1 MNLLVVESPAK
12 AKTINKYLGND
23 FEVIATVGHFRD
35 LAKKDGVKVTED
47 YSDVELNWETTSA
60 GLQMLENIE
69 KKAEGYEK
77 IYLATDPDRE
87 GEAITWHLVKS
98 LEKKIDKN
106 KFERITFN
114 EITKNAVIKSFDE
127 ARKVDDNLVSAY
139 LARRSLDYL
148 AGYSLSPV
156 LWRKMPGSRSAG
168 RVQSVA
174 VRLIYEKEIE
184 IEQFEPEKFYKL
196 NIHGEV
202 NGAKLDTTIT
212 TLEGQKVDKLFFK
225 DEDLANKAKNYLNTN
240 NFFIKK
246 IDEKTISR
254 KPKAPFN
261 TSSLQQTANS
271 QLNFSASQTMTIA
284 QGLYMGVD
292 INKETIALITYMR
305 TDSITLSKDSIDIIR
320 ENISKDYGS
329 KYIPEKAIEYKSR
342 KKNAQEA
349 HEAIRPTD
357 ISIKPDDIK
366 EFLNE
371 DQFKLYDLIWK
382 RTIASQMT
390 SAETNQN
397 TLKIECKEQNI
408 TLKATLGKLIFDGY
422 KKVYNVQEEDEEQ
435 IISLLDNLKENDIY
449 KVDEVEVL
457 ESFTSP
463 PSRYTDASLVKKLE
477 ELEIGRP
484 STYASIIQTIVN
496 RGYVLKSGKSFILND
511 RGRVVNVFLCNYFK
525 KFLEYKFT
533 ADLENQLDDVAADK
547 AEWKNIVLNFWKD
560 FEFFINEVMG
570 KPNREV
576 IDVINDELSPVIFK
590 KIGGDV
596 DIKCSSWANLTKNC
610 DGNLGVKVGK
620 MGGFIGCSNYPDCKF
635 TISIGAFVKEVNPK
649 NREGDEIITFPR
661 TLGVDADSKRDIAV
675 HLGPYGYYLQLGK
688 DTDEEKPKR
697 VTLPKSY
704 DQNTIGMNIA
714 SQLIK
719 LPITLGVYPDTEEPV
734 IANIGAYGPYVKYTE
749 KKMNNDIE
757 INQDIFASLG
767 KRFDVLEITLEQAI
781 ELINI
786 KKNKPT
792 NKVREIGTLKRRRQR
807 ANLYKGKSGKYYF
820 KIGIMNYK
828 IPPEFD
834 GENLTIEDV
843 EKILK
848 TNR

>member
-47 YSDVELNWETTSA
+47 YSDVELNWETTTA
-60 GLQMLENIE
+60 GMKMLDSIE

-114 EITKNAVIKSFDE
+114 EITKNAVINSFKE
-127 ARKVDDNLVSAY
+127 SRKVDDNLVSAY

-184 IEQFEPEKFYKL
+184 IEQFEPEKFYKI
-196 NIHGEV
+196 NVHGEI
-202 NGAKLDTTIT
+202 NGAKLDTSIT
-212 TLEGQKVDKLFFK
+212 SLDGQKVDKLFFK
-225 DEDLANKAKNYLNTN
+225 NEALAEKAKNYLNN
-240 NFFIKK
+240 NKFFIRK

-261 TSSLQQTANS
+261 TSTLQQTANS

-284 QGLYMGVD
+284 QGLYMGID

-305 TDSITLSKDSIDIIR
+305 TDSITLSKDSIDTIR
-320 ENISKDYGS
+320 KNISEQYGD
-329 KYIPEKAIEYKSR
+329 KYLPDKPIEYKSR

-357 ISIKPDDIK
+357 ISIKPESIK
-366 EFLNE
+366 DYLSEE
-371 DQFKLYDLIWK
+371 QFKLYDLIWK
-382 RTIASQMT
+382 RTLASQMT

-397 TLKIECKEQNI
+397 TLLIDCEEKNI

-422 KKVYNVQEEDEEQ
+422 KKVYNLQEDDEEQ
-435 IISLLDNLKENDIY
+435 IISLLENIKEHDKYI
-449 KVDEVEVL
+449 VSEVETL
-457 ESFTSP
+457 ESYTSP

-576 IDVINDELSPVIFK
+576 IDVINEELSPVIFK
-590 KIGGDV
+590 KIGGDI
-596 DIKCSSWANLTKNC
+596 DIKCSSWANTENC
-610 DGNLGVKVGK
+610 EGNLGVKVGK
-620 MGGFIGCSNYPDCKF
+620 MGGFIGCSNYPECKF

-661 TLGVDADSKRDIAV
+661 PLGIDADSKKDIAV

-688 DTDEEKPKR
+688 ETDEDKPKR

-719 LPITLGVYPDTEEPV
+719 LPITLGNFPNSEDPV
-734 IANIGAYGPYVKYTE
+734 IANIGAYGPYVKY
-749 KKMNNDIE
+749 
-757 INQDIFASLG
+757 QDIFASLG
-767 KRFDVLEITLEQAI
+767 RKYDVLEISLDQAV
-781 ELINI
+781 ELITI

-792 NKVREIGTLKRRRQR
+792 NKVREIGVLKRRKQR
-807 ANLYKGKSGKYYF
+807 ANLYKGKSGKFYF

-828 IPPEFD
+828 IPPEYD

-848 TNR
+848 ANR

>member
-1 MNLLVVESPAK
+1 MAFSE
-12 AKTINKYLGND
+12 I
-23 FEVIATVGHFRD
+23 FR
-35 LAKKDGVKVTED
+35 
-47 YSDVELNWETTSA
+47 
-60 GLQMLENIE
+60 
-69 KKAEGYEK
+69 
-77 IYLATDPDRE
+77 
-87 GEAITWHLVKS
+87 
-98 LEKKIDKN
+98 KKIDKN

-114 EITKNAVIKSFDE
+114 EITKNAVINSFKE
-127 ARKVDDNLVSAY
+127 SRKVDDNLVSAY

-184 IEQFEPEKFYKL
+184 IEQFEPEKFYKI
-196 NIHGEV
+196 NVHGEI
-202 NGAKLDTTIT
+202 NGAKLDTSIT
-212 TLEGQKVDKLFFK
+212 SLDGQKVDKLFFK
-225 DEDLANKAKNYLNTN
+225 NEALAEKAKNYLNN
-240 NFFIKK
+240 NKFFIRK

-261 TSSLQQTANS
+261 TSTLQQTANS

-284 QGLYMGVD
+284 QGLYMGID

-305 TDSITLSKDSIDIIR
+305 TDSITLSKDSIDTIR
-320 ENISKDYGS
+320 KNISEQYGD
-329 KYIPEKAIEYKSR
+329 KYLPDKPIEYKSR

-357 ISIKPDDIK
+357 ISIKPESIK
-366 EFLNE
+366 DFLSE
-371 DQFKLYDLIWK
+371 EQFKLYDLIWK
-382 RTIASQMT
+382 RTLASQMT

-397 TLKIECKEQNI
+397 TLQIDCEEKNI

-422 KKVYNVQEEDEEQ
+422 KKVYNLQEDDEEQ
-435 IISLLDNLKENDIY
+435 IISLLENIKENDKYI
-449 KVDEVEVL
+449 VSEVETL
-457 ESFTSP
+457 ESYTSP

-576 IDVINDELSPVIFK
+576 IDVINEELSPVIFK
-590 KIGGDV
+590 KIGGDI
-596 DIKCSSWANLTKNC
+596 DIKCSSWANTENC
-610 DGNLGVKVGK
+610 EGNLGVKVGK
-620 MGGFIGCSNYPDCKF
+620 MGGFIGCSNYPECKF

-661 TLGVDADSKRDIAV
+661 TLGIDADSKKEIAV

-688 DTDEEKPKR
+688 ETDEDKPKR

-719 LPITLGVYPDTEEPV
+719 LPITLGNFPNSEDPV
-734 IANIGAYGPYVKYTE
+734 IANIGAYGPYVKY
-749 KKMNNDIE
+749 
-757 INQDIFASLG
+757 QDIFASLG
-767 KRFDVLEITLEQAI
+767 RKYDVLEIDLDQAV
-781 ELINI
+781 ELITI

-792 NKVREIGTLKRRRQR
+792 NKVREIGVLKRRKQR
-807 ANLYKGKSGKYYF
+807 ANLYKGKSGKFYF

-828 IPPEFD
+828 IPPEYD

-848 TNR
+848 ANR

>member
-12 AKTINKYLGND
+12 AKTINKYLGSD

-35 LAKKDGVKVTED
+35 LAKKDGVRVTED
-47 YSDVELNWETTSA
+47 YSDVELNWETTTA
-60 GLQMLENIE
+60 GLKMLENIE
-69 KKAEGYEK
+69 KKANGYEK

-98 LEKKIDKN
+98 LEKNIDRN
-106 KFERITFN
+106 KFKRITFN
-114 EITKNAVIKSFDE
+114 EITKNAVIKSFE
-127 ARKVDDNLVSAY
+127 QARQVDNNLVSAY

-196 NIHGEV
+196 NVYGQI
-202 NGAKLDTTIT
+202 NGAKLETSIT
-212 TLEGQKVDKLFFK
+212 TLDGQKVDKLFFK
-225 DEDLANKAKNYLNTN
+225 SEELANKAKKYLNSN

-246 IDEKTISR
+246 IDEKTIFR
-254 KPKAPFN
+254 KPRAPFN
-261 TSSLQQTANS
+261 TSTLQQTANS

-305 TDSITLSKDSIDIIR
+305 TDSITLSKDSISSIR
-320 ENISKDYGS
+320 ENIEKDYGL
-329 KYIPEKAIEYKSR
+329 KYLPKDAIEYKSK

-366 EFLNE
+366 DSLSEE
-371 DQFKLYDLIWK
+371 QFKLYDLIWK
-382 RTIASQMT
+382 RTIASQM
-390 SAETNQN
+390 SNAETNQN
-397 TLKIECKEQNI
+397 TLQIECDENNI

-422 KKVYNVQEEDEEQ
+422 KRVYSLQEEDEDQ
-435 IISLLDNLKENDIY
+435 IVSLLENLKEKDKY
-449 KVDEVEVL
+449 KVDDVEIL
-457 ESFTSP
+457 ESYTSP

-590 KIGGDV
+590 KIGGDI
-596 DIKCSSWANLTKNC
+596 DIKCSSWANTENC

-635 TISIGAFVKEVNPK
+635 TISIGAFVKEINPK

-661 TLGVDADSKRDIAV
+661 TLGTDADSKKEIAV

-697 VTLPKSY
+697 VTLPKHY

-719 LPITLGVYPDTEEPV
+719 LPITLGNYPDSEEPV
-734 IANIGAYGPYVKYTE
+734 IANIGAYGPYVKY
-749 KKMNNDIE
+749 
-757 INQDIFASLG
+757 QDIFASLG
-767 KRFDVLEITLEQAI
+767 KRFDVLEIDLDQAV

-792 NKVREIGTLKRRRQR
+792 NKVREIGVLKRRRQK

-828 IPPEFD
+828 IPAEYD

>member
-35 LAKKDGVKVTED
+35 LAKKDGVKVSED

-60 GLQMLENIE
+60 GLKMLENIE
-69 KKAEGYEK
+69 KKASGYEK

-98 LEKKIDKN
+98 LEKTIDQN
-106 KFERITFN
+106 KFKRITFN

-127 ARKVDDNLVSAY
+127 ARQVDNNLVSAY

-196 NIHGEV
+196 NVHGQI
-202 NGAKLDTTIT
+202 NGAKLDTSIT
-212 TLEGQKVDKLFFK
+212 TLDGQKVDKLFFK
-225 DEDLANKAKNYLNTN
+225 SEELANKAKDYLNSN

-246 IDEKTISR
+246 IDEKTIFR
-254 KPKAPFN
+254 KPRAPFN
-261 TSSLQQTANS
+261 TSTLQQTANS

-305 TDSITLSKDSIDIIR
+305 TDSITLSKDSIETVR
-320 ENISKDYGS
+320 ENIQKNYGE
-329 KYIPEKAIEYKSR
+329 KYLPKEAIEYKSK

-357 ISIKPDDIK
+357 ITIKPDDIK
-366 EFLNE
+366 DFLSE
-371 DQFKLYDLIWK
+371 EQFKLYDLIWK
-382 RTIASQMT
+382 RTIASQM
-390 SAETNQN
+390 SNAETNQN
-397 TLKIECKEQNI
+397 TLQIECAEKNI
-408 TLKATLGKLIFDGY
+408 TLRATLGKLIFDGY
-422 KKVYNVQEEDEEQ
+422 KKVYNLQEDDEDQ
-435 IISLLDNLKENDIY
+435 IVSLLENLKENDEY
-449 KVDEVEVL
+449 KIDDVEIL
-457 ESFTSP
+457 ESYTSP

-590 KIGGDV
+590 KIGGDI
-596 DIKCSSWANLTKNC
+596 DIKCSSWANTENC

-635 TISIGAFVKEVNPK
+635 TISIGAFVKEINPK
-649 NREGDEIITFPR
+649 NKEGDEIITFPR
-661 TLGVDADSKRDIAV
+661 SLGIDADSQKEISV

-697 VTLPKSY
+697 VTLPKHY
-704 DQNTIGMNIA
+704 DQNTLGMNIA

-719 LPITLGVYPDTEEPV
+719 LPITLGNYPDSEEPV
-734 IANIGAYGPYVKYTE
+734 IANIGAYGPYVKY
-749 KKMNNDIE
+749 
-757 INQDIFASLG
+757 QDIFASLG
-767 KRFDVLEITLEQAI
+767 KRFDVLEIDLNQAV

-792 NKVREIGTLKRRRQR
+792 NKVREIGILKRRRQK

-828 IPPEFD
+828 IPPEYD

-848 TNR
+848 SNR

>member
-47 YSDVELNWETTSA
+47 YSDVELNWETTTA
-60 GLQMLENIE
+60 GMKMLDSIE

-114 EITKNAVIKSFDE
+114 EITKNAVINSFKE
-127 ARKVDDNLVSAY
+127 SRKVDDNLVSAY

-184 IEQFEPEKFYKL
+184 IEQFEPEKFYKI
-196 NIHGEV
+196 NVHGEI
-202 NGAKLDTTIT
+202 NGAKLDTSIT
-212 TLEGQKVDKLFFK
+212 SLDGQKVDKLFFK
-225 DEDLANKAKNYLNTN
+225 NEALAEKAKNYLNN
-240 NFFIKK
+240 NEFFIRK

-261 TSSLQQTANS
+261 TSTLQQTANS

-284 QGLYMGVD
+284 QGLYMGID

-305 TDSITLSKDSIDIIR
+305 TDSITLSKDSIDTIR
-320 ENISKDYGS
+320 KNISEQYGD
-329 KYIPEKAIEYKSR
+329 KYLPDKPIEYKSR

-357 ISIKPDDIK
+357 ISIKPESIK
-366 EFLNE
+366 DYLSEE
-371 DQFKLYDLIWK
+371 QFKLYDLIWK
-382 RTIASQMT
+382 RTLASQMT

-397 TLKIECKEQNI
+397 TLQIDCEEKNI

-422 KKVYNVQEEDEEQ
+422 KKVYNLQEDDEEQ
-435 IISLLDNLKENDIY
+435 IISLLENIKENDKYI
-449 KVDEVEVL
+449 VSEVETL
-457 ESFTSP
+457 ESYTSP

-576 IDVINDELSPVIFK
+576 IDVINEELSPVIFK
-590 KIGGDV
+590 KIGGDI
-596 DIKCSSWANLTKNC
+596 DIKCSSWANTENC
-610 DGNLGVKVGK
+610 EGNLGVKVGK
-620 MGGFIGCSNYPDCKF
+620 MGGFIGCSNYPECKF

-661 TLGVDADSKRDIAV
+661 TLGIDADSKKEIAV

-688 DTDEEKPKR
+688 ETDEDKPKR

-719 LPITLGVYPDTEEPV
+719 LPITLGNFPNSEDPV
-734 IANIGAYGPYVKYTE
+734 IANIGAYGPYVKY
-749 KKMNNDIE
+749 
-757 INQDIFASLG
+757 QDIFASLG
-767 KRFDVLEITLEQAI
+767 RKYDVLEIDLDQAV
-781 ELINI
+781 ELITI

-792 NKVREIGTLKRRRQR
+792 NKVREIGVLKRRKQR
-807 ANLYKGKSGKYYF
+807 ANLYKGKSGKFYF

-828 IPPEFD
+828 IPPEYD

-848 TNR
+848 ANR

>member
-47 YSDVELNWETTSA
+47 YSDVELNWETTTA
-60 GLQMLENIE
+60 GMKMLDSIE

-114 EITKNAVIKSFDE
+114 EITKNAVINSFKE
-127 ARKVDDNLVSAY
+127 SRKVDDNLVSAY

-184 IEQFEPEKFYKL
+184 IEQFEPEKFYKI
-196 NIHGEV
+196 NVHGEI
-202 NGAKLDTTIT
+202 NGAKLDTSIT
-212 TLEGQKVDKLFFK
+212 SLDGQKVDKLFFK
-225 DEDLANKAKNYLNTN
+225 NQALAEKAKNYLNTN
-240 NFFIKK
+240 RFFISK
-246 IDEKTISR
+246 IDEKIISR

-261 TSSLQQTANS
+261 TSTLQQTANS
-271 QLNFSASQTMTIA
+271 QLNFSASQTMTVA
-284 QGLYMGVD
+284 QGLYMGID

-305 TDSITLSKDSIDIIR
+305 TDSITLSKDSIDTIR
-320 ENISKDYGS
+320 KNISDEYGD
-329 KYIPEKAIEYKSR
+329 KYLPDKPIEYKSR

-357 ISIKPDDIK
+357 VSIKPESIK
-366 EFLNE
+366 DYLSEE
-371 DQFKLYDLIWK
+371 QFKLYDLIWK
-382 RTIASQMT
+382 RTLASQMT
-390 SAETNQN
+390 SAQTNQN
-397 TLKIECKEQNI
+397 TLQIDCEEKNI

-422 KKVYNVQEEDEEQ
+422 KKVYNLQEDDEDQ
-435 IISLLDNLKENDIY
+435 IISLLENIKENDSYI
-449 KVDEVEVL
+449 VSEVETL
-457 ESFTSP
+457 ESYTSP

-576 IDVINDELSPVIFK
+576 IDVINEELSPVIFK
-590 KIGGDV
+590 KIGGDI
-596 DIKCSSWANLTKNC
+596 DIKCSSWANTENC
-610 DGNLGVKVGK
+610 EGNLGVKVGK
-620 MGGFIGCSNYPDCKF
+620 MGGFIGCSNYPECKF
-635 TISIGAFVKEVNPK
+635 TISIGAFIKEVNPK

-661 TLGVDADSKRDIAV
+661 TLGIDADSKKEIAV

-688 DTDEEKPKR
+688 ETDEDKPKR

-719 LPITLGVYPDTEEPV
+719 LPITLGNFPNSEDPV
-734 IANIGAYGPYVKYTE
+734 IANIGAYGPYVKY
-749 KKMNNDIE
+749 
-757 INQDIFASLG
+757 QDIFASLG
-767 KRFDVLEITLEQAI
+767 RKYDVLEISLDQAV
-781 ELINI
+781 ELITI

-792 NKVREIGTLKRRRQR
+792 NKVREIGVLKRRKQR
-807 ANLYKGKSGKYYF
+807 ANLYKGKSGKFYF

-828 IPPEFD
+828 IPPEYD

-848 TNR
+848 ASR

>member
-12 AKTINKYLGND
+12 AKTINKYLGSD

-35 LAKKDGVKVTED
+35 LAKKDGVRVTED
-47 YSDVELNWETTSA
+47 YSDVELNWETTTA
-60 GLQMLENIE
+60 GLKMLENIE
-69 KKAEGYEK
+69 KKANGYEK

-98 LEKKIDKN
+98 LEKNIDRN
-106 KFERITFN
+106 KFKRITFN
-114 EITKNAVIKSFDE
+114 EITKNAVIKSFE
-127 ARKVDDNLVSAY
+127 QARQVDNNLVSAY

-196 NIHGEV
+196 NVYGQI
-202 NGAKLDTTIT
+202 NGAKLETSIT
-212 TLEGQKVDKLFFK
+212 TLDGQKVDKLFFK
-225 DEDLANKAKNYLNTN
+225 SEELANKAKKYLNSN

-246 IDEKTISR
+246 IDEKTIFR
-254 KPKAPFN
+254 KPRAPFN
-261 TSSLQQTANS
+261 TSTLQQTANS

-305 TDSITLSKDSIDIIR
+305 TDSITLSKDSISSIR
-320 ENISKDYGS
+320 ENIEKDYGL
-329 KYIPEKAIEYKSR
+329 KYLPKDAIEYKSK

-366 EFLNE
+366 DSLSEE
-371 DQFKLYDLIWK
+371 QFKLYDLIWK
-382 RTIASQMT
+382 RTIASQM
-390 SAETNQN
+390 SNAETNQN
-397 TLKIECKEQNI
+397 TLQIECDENNI

-422 KKVYNVQEEDEEQ
+422 KKVYSLQEEDEDQ
-435 IISLLDNLKENDIY
+435 IITLLENLKEKDKY
-449 KVDEVEVL
+449 KVDDVEIL
-457 ESFTSP
+457 ESYTSP

-590 KIGGDV
+590 KIGGDI
-596 DIKCSSWANLTKNC
+596 DIKCSSWANTENC

-635 TISIGAFVKEVNPK
+635 TISIGAFVKEINPK

-661 TLGVDADSKRDIAV
+661 TLGTDADSKKEIAV

-697 VTLPKSY
+697 VTLPKHY

-719 LPITLGVYPDTEEPV
+719 LPITLGNYPDSEEPV
-734 IANIGAYGPYVKYTE
+734 IANIGAYGPYVKY
-749 KKMNNDIE
+749 
-757 INQDIFASLG
+757 QDIFASLG
-767 KRFDVLEITLEQAI
+767 KRFDVLEIDLNQAV

-792 NKVREIGTLKRRRQR
+792 NKVREIGVLKRRRQK

-828 IPPEFD
+828 IPAEYD

>member
-47 YSDVELNWETTSA
+47 YSDVELNWETTTA
-60 GLQMLENIE
+60 GMKMLDSIE

-114 EITKNAVIKSFDE
+114 EITKNAVINSFKE
-127 ARKVDDNLVSAY
+127 SRKVDDNLVSAY

-184 IEQFEPEKFYKL
+184 IEQFEPEKFYKI
-196 NIHGEV
+196 NVHGEI
-202 NGAKLDTTIT
+202 NGAKLDTSIT
-212 TLEGQKVDKLFFK
+212 SLDGQKVDKLFFK
-225 DEDLANKAKNYLNTN
+225 NEALSEKAKNYLNN
-240 NFFIKK
+240 NKFFIRK

-261 TSSLQQTANS
+261 TSTLQQTANS

-284 QGLYMGVD
+284 QGLYMGID

-305 TDSITLSKDSIDIIR
+305 TDSITLSKDSIDTIR
-320 ENISKDYGS
+320 KNISEQYGD
-329 KYIPEKAIEYKSR
+329 KYLPDKPIEYKSR

-357 ISIKPDDIK
+357 ISIKPESIK
-366 EFLNE
+366 EYLSE
-371 DQFKLYDLIWK
+371 EQFKLYDLIWK
-382 RTIASQMT
+382 RTLASQMT

-397 TLKIECKEQNI
+397 TLQIDCEEKNI

-422 KKVYNVQEEDEEQ
+422 KKVYNLQEDDEEQ
-435 IISLLDNLKENDIY
+435 IISLLENIKENDKYI
-449 KVDEVEVL
+449 VSEVETL
-457 ESFTSP
+457 ESYTSP

-576 IDVINDELSPVIFK
+576 IDVINEELSPVIFK
-590 KIGGDV
+590 KIGGDI
-596 DIKCSSWANLTKNC
+596 DIKCSSWANTENC
-610 DGNLGVKVGK
+610 EGNLGVKVGK
-620 MGGFIGCSNYPDCKF
+620 MGGFIGCSNYPECKF

-661 TLGVDADSKRDIAV
+661 TLGIDADSKKEIAV

-688 DTDEEKPKR
+688 DTDEDKPKR

-719 LPITLGVYPDTEEPV
+719 LPITLGNFPNSEDPV
-734 IANIGAYGPYVKYTE
+734 IANIGAYGPYVKY
-749 KKMNNDIE
+749 
-757 INQDIFASLG
+757 QDIFASLG
-767 KRFDVLEITLEQAI
+767 RKYDVLEINLDQAV
-781 ELINI
+781 ELITI

-792 NKVREIGTLKRRRQR
+792 NKVREIGVLKRRKQR
-807 ANLYKGKSGKYYF
+807 ANLYKGKSGKFYF

-828 IPPEFD
+828 IPPEYD

-848 TNR
+848 ANR

>member
-47 YSDVELNWETTSA
+47 YSDVELNWETTTA
-60 GLQMLENIE
+60 GMKMLDSIE

-114 EITKNAVIKSFDE
+114 EITKNAVINSFKE
-127 ARKVDDNLVSAY
+127 SRKVDDNLVSAY

-184 IEQFEPEKFYKL
+184 IEQFEPEKFYKI
-196 NIHGEV
+196 NVHGEI
-202 NGAKLDTTIT
+202 NGAKLDTSIT
-212 TLEGQKVDKLFFK
+212 SLDGQKVDKLFFK
-225 DEDLANKAKNYLNTN
+225 NEALAEKAKNYLNN
-240 NFFIKK
+240 NKFFIRK

-261 TSSLQQTANS
+261 TSTLQQTANS

-284 QGLYMGVD
+284 QGLYMGID

-305 TDSITLSKDSIDIIR
+305 TDSITLSKDSIDTIRKNIID
-320 ENISKDYGS
+320 EYGN
-329 KYIPEKAIEYKSR
+329 KYLPDKPIEYKSR

-357 ISIKPDDIK
+357 ISIKPESIK
-366 EFLNE
+366 DYLSEE
-371 DQFKLYDLIWK
+371 QFKLYDLIWK
-382 RTIASQMT
+382 RTLASQMT

-397 TLKIECKEQNI
+397 TLQIDCEEKNI

-422 KKVYNVQEEDEEQ
+422 KKVYNLQDDDEEQ
-435 IISLLDNLKENDIY
+435 IISLLENIKENDKYI
-449 KVDEVEVL
+449 VGEVETL
-457 ESFTSP
+457 ESYTSP

-576 IDVINDELSPVIFK
+576 IDVINEELSPVIFR
-590 KIGGDV
+590 KIGGDI
-596 DIKCSSWANLTKNC
+596 DIKCSSWANTENC
-610 DGNLGVKVGK
+610 EGNLGVKVGK
-620 MGGFIGCSNYPDCKF
+620 MGGFIGCSNYPECKF

-649 NREGDEIITFPR
+649 NREGDDIITFPR
-661 TLGVDADSKRDIAV
+661 TLGIDADSKKEIAV

-688 DTDEEKPKR
+688 ETDEDKPKR

-714 SQLIK
+714 RQLIK
-719 LPITLGVYPDTEEPV
+719 LPLTLGNFPNSEDPV
-734 IANIGAYGPYVKYTE
+734 IANIGAYGPYVKC
-749 KKMNNDIE
+749 
-757 INQDIFASLG
+757 QDIFASLG
-767 KRFDVLEITLEQAI
+767 RKYDVLEINLDQAV
-781 ELINI
+781 ELITI

-792 NKVREIGTLKRRRQR
+792 NKVREIGVLKRRKQR
-807 ANLYKGKSGKYYF
+807 ANLYKGKSGKFYF

-828 IPPEFD
+828 IPPEYD

-848 TNR
+848 ANR

>member
-47 YSDVELNWETTSA
+47 YSDVELNWETTTA
-60 GLQMLENIE
+60 GMKMLDSIE

-114 EITKNAVIKSFDE
+114 EITKNAVINSFKE
-127 ARKVDDNLVSAY
+127 SRKVDDNLVSAY

-184 IEQFEPEKFYKL
+184 IEQFEPEKFYKI
-196 NIHGEV
+196 NVHGEI
-202 NGAKLDTTIT
+202 NGAKLDTSIT
-212 TLEGQKVDKLFFK
+212 SLDGQKVDKLFFK
-225 DEDLANKAKNYLNTN
+225 NEALAEKAKNYLNN
-240 NFFIKK
+240 NKFFIRK

-261 TSSLQQTANS
+261 TSTLQQTANS

-284 QGLYMGVD
+284 QGLYMGID

-305 TDSITLSKDSIDIIR
+305 TDSITLSKDSIDTIR
-320 ENISKDYGS
+320 KNISEQYGD
-329 KYIPEKAIEYKSR
+329 KYLPDKPIEYKSR

-357 ISIKPDDIK
+357 ISIKPESIK
-366 EFLNE
+366 DYLSEE
-371 DQFKLYDLIWK
+371 QFKLYDLIWK
-382 RTIASQMT
+382 RTLASQMT

-397 TLKIECKEQNI
+397 TLQIDCEEKNI

-422 KKVYNVQEEDEEQ
+422 KKVYNLQEDDEEQ
-435 IISLLDNLKENDIY
+435 IISLLENIKENDKYI
-449 KVDEVEVL
+449 VSEIETL
-457 ESFTSP
+457 ESYTSP

-576 IDVINDELSPVIFK
+576 IDVINEELSPVIFK
-590 KIGGDV
+590 KIGGDI
-596 DIKCSSWANLTKNC
+596 DIKCSSWANTENC
-610 DGNLGVKVGK
+610 EGNLGVKVGK
-620 MGGFIGCSNYPDCKF
+620 MGGFIGCSNYPECKF

-661 TLGVDADSKRDIAV
+661 TLGIDADSKKEIAV

-688 DTDEEKPKR
+688 ETDEDKPKR

-719 LPITLGVYPDTEEPV
+719 LPITLGNFPNSEDPV
-734 IANIGAYGPYVKYTE
+734 IANIGAYGPYVKY
-749 KKMNNDIE
+749 
-757 INQDIFASLG
+757 QDIFASLG
-767 KRFDVLEITLEQAI
+767 RKYDVLEIDLDQAV
-781 ELINI
+781 ELITI

-792 NKVREIGTLKRRRQR
+792 NKVREIGVLKRRKQR
-807 ANLYKGKSGKYYF
+807 ANLYKGKSGKFYF

-828 IPPEFD
+828 IPPEYD

-848 TNR
+848 ANR

>member
-47 YSDVELNWETTSA
+47 YSDVELNWETTTA
-60 GLQMLENIE
+60 GVKMLDSIE

-114 EITKNAVIKSFDE
+114 EITKNAVINSFKE
-127 ARKVDDNLVSAY
+127 SRKVDDNLVSAY

-174 VRLIYEKEIE
+174 VRLIYEKEID
-184 IEQFEPEKFYKL
+184 IEQFEPEKFYKI
-196 NIHGEV
+196 NVHGEI
-202 NGAKLDTTIT
+202 NGAKLDTSIT
-212 TLEGQKVDKLFFK
+212 SLDGQKVDKLFFK
-225 DEDLANKAKNYLNTN
+225 NESLAEKAKNYLNN
-240 NFFIKK
+240 NKFFIRK
-246 IDEKTISR
+246 IDEKIISR

-261 TSSLQQTANS
+261 TSTLQQTANS

-284 QGLYMGVD
+284 QGLYMGID

-305 TDSITLSKDSIDIIR
+305 TDSITLSKDSIDTVR
-320 ENISKDYGS
+320 KNISDEYGN
-329 KYIPEKAIEYKSR
+329 KYLPDKPIEYKSR

-357 ISIKPDDIK
+357 ISIKPESIK
-366 EFLNE
+366 DYLSEE
-371 DQFKLYDLIWK
+371 QFKLYDLIWK
-382 RTIASQMT
+382 RTLASQMT

-397 TLKIECKEQNI
+397 TLQIDCEEKNI

-422 KKVYNVQEEDEEQ
+422 KKVYNLQEDDEEQ
-435 IISLLDNLKENDIY
+435 IISLLENIKENDKYI
-449 KVDEVEVL
+449 VSEVETL
-457 ESFTSP
+457 ESYTSP

-576 IDVINDELSPVIFK
+576 IDVINEELSPVIFK
-590 KIGGDV
+590 KIGGDI
-596 DIKCSSWANLTKNC
+596 DIKCSSWANTENC
-610 DGNLGVKVGK
+610 EGNLGVKVGK
-620 MGGFIGCSNYPDCKF
+620 MGGFIGCSNYPECKF
-635 TISIGAFVKEVNPK
+635 TISIGAFIKEVNPK

-661 TLGVDADSKRDIAV
+661 TLGIDADSKKEIAV

-688 DTDEEKPKR
+688 DTDEDKPKR
-697 VTLPKSY
+697 VTLPKIY

-719 LPITLGVYPDTEEPV
+719 LPITLGNFPNSEDPV
-734 IANIGAYGPYVKYTE
+734 IANIGAYGPYVKY
-749 KKMNNDIE
+749 
-757 INQDIFASLG
+757 QDIFASLG
-767 KRFDVLEITLEQAI
+767 RKYDVLEIDLDQAV
-781 ELINI
+781 ELITI

-792 NKVREIGTLKRRRQR
+792 NKVREIGVLKRRKQR
-807 ANLYKGKSGKYYF
+807 ANLYKGKSGKFYF

-828 IPPEFD
+828 IPPEYD

-848 TNR
+848 ANR

>member
-47 YSDVELNWETTSA
+47 YSDVELNWETTTA
-60 GLQMLENIE
+60 GMKMLDSIE

-114 EITKNAVIKSFDE
+114 EITKNAVINSFKE
-127 ARKVDDNLVSAY
+127 SRKVDDNLVSAY

-184 IEQFEPEKFYKL
+184 IEQFEPEKFYKI
-196 NIHGEV
+196 NVHGEI
-202 NGAKLDTTIT
+202 NGAKLDTSIT
-212 TLEGQKVDKLFFK
+212 SLDGQKVDKLFFK
-225 DEDLANKAKNYLNTN
+225 NEALAEKAKNYLNN
-240 NFFIKK
+240 NKFFIRK

-261 TSSLQQTANS
+261 TSTLQQTANS

-284 QGLYMGVD
+284 QGLYMGID

-305 TDSITLSKDSIDIIR
+305 TDSITLSKDSIDTIR
-320 ENISKDYGS
+320 KNISEQYGD
-329 KYIPEKAIEYKSR
+329 KYLPDKPIEYKSR

-357 ISIKPDDIK
+357 ISIKPESIK
-366 EFLNE
+366 DYLSEE
-371 DQFKLYDLIWK
+371 QFKLYDLIWK
-382 RTIASQMT
+382 RTLASQMT

-397 TLKIECKEQNI
+397 TLQIDCEEKNI

-422 KKVYNVQEEDEEQ
+422 KKVYNLQEDDEEQ
-435 IISLLDNLKENDIY
+435 IISLLENIKENDKYI
-449 KVDEVEVL
+449 VSEVETL
-457 ESFTSP
+457 ESYTSP

-576 IDVINDELSPVIFK
+576 IDVINEELSPVIFK
-590 KIGGDV
+590 KIGGDI
-596 DIKCSSWANLTKNC
+596 DIKCSSWANTENC
-610 DGNLGVKVGK
+610 EGNLGVKVGK
-620 MGGFIGCSNYPDCKF
+620 MGGFIGCSNYPECKF

-661 TLGVDADSKRDIAV
+661 TLGIDADSKKEIAV

-688 DTDEEKPKR
+688 DTDEDKPKR

-719 LPITLGVYPDTEEPV
+719 LPITLGNFPNSEDPV
-734 IANIGAYGPYVKYTE
+734 IANIGAYGPYVKF
-749 KKMNNDIE
+749 
-757 INQDIFASLG
+757 QDIFASLG
-767 KRFDVLEITLEQAI
+767 RKYDVLEINLDQAV
-781 ELINI
+781 ELITI

-792 NKVREIGTLKRRRQR
+792 NKVREIGVLKRRKQR
-807 ANLYKGKSGKYYF
+807 ANLYKGKSGKFYF

-828 IPPEFD
+828 IPPEYD

-848 TNR
+848 ANR

>member
-47 YSDVELNWETTSA
+47 YSDVELNWETTTA
-60 GLQMLENIE
+60 GMKMLDSIE

-114 EITKNAVIKSFDE
+114 EITKNAVINSFKE
-127 ARKVDDNLVSAY
+127 SRKVDDNLVSAY

-184 IEQFEPEKFYKL
+184 IEQFEPEKFYKI
-196 NIHGEV
+196 NVHGEI
-202 NGAKLDTTIT
+202 NGAKLDTSIT
-212 TLEGQKVDKLFFK
+212 SLDGQKVDKLFFK
-225 DEDLANKAKNYLNTN
+225 NEALAEKAKNYLNN
-240 NFFIKK
+240 NKFFIRK

-261 TSSLQQTANS
+261 TSTLQQTANS

-284 QGLYMGVD
+284 QGLYMGID

-305 TDSITLSKDSIDIIR
+305 TDSITLSKDSIDTIR
-320 ENISKDYGS
+320 KNISEQYGD
-329 KYIPEKAIEYKSR
+329 KYLPDKPIEYKSR

-357 ISIKPDDIK
+357 ISIKPESIK
-366 EFLNE
+366 DYLSEE
-371 DQFKLYDLIWK
+371 QFKLYDLIWK
-382 RTIASQMT
+382 RTLASQMT

-397 TLKIECKEQNI
+397 TLQIDCEEKNI

-422 KKVYNVQEEDEEQ
+422 KKVYNLQEDDDEQ
-435 IISLLDNLKENDIY
+435 IISLLENIKENDKYI
-449 KVDEVEVL
+449 VSEVETL
-457 ESFTSP
+457 ESYTSP

-576 IDVINDELSPVIFK
+576 IDVINEELSPVIFK
-590 KIGGDV
+590 KIGGDI
-596 DIKCSSWANLTKNC
+596 DIKCSSWANTENC
-610 DGNLGVKVGK
+610 EGNLGVKVGK
-620 MGGFIGCSNYPDCKF
+620 MGGFIGCSNYPECKF

-661 TLGVDADSKRDIAV
+661 TLGIDADSKKEIAV

-688 DTDEEKPKR
+688 ETDEDKPKR

-719 LPITLGVYPDTEEPV
+719 LPITLGNFPNSEDPV
-734 IANIGAYGPYVKYTE
+734 IANIGAYGPYVKY
-749 KKMNNDIE
+749 
-757 INQDIFASLG
+757 QDIFASLG
-767 KRFDVLEITLEQAI
+767 RKYDVLEISLDQAV
-781 ELINI
+781 ELITI

-792 NKVREIGTLKRRRQR
+792 NKVREIGVLKRRKQR
-807 ANLYKGKSGKYYF
+807 ANLYKGKSGKFYF

-828 IPPEFD
+828 IPPEYD

-848 TNR
+848 ANR

>member
-47 YSDVELNWETTSA
+47 YSDVELNWETTTA
-60 GLQMLENIE
+60 GMKMLDSIE

-114 EITKNAVIKSFDE
+114 EITKNAVINSFKE
-127 ARKVDDNLVSAY
+127 SRKVDDNLVSAY

-184 IEQFEPEKFYKL
+184 IEQFEPEKFYKI
-196 NIHGEV
+196 NVHGEI
-202 NGAKLDTTIT
+202 NGAKLDTSIT
-212 TLEGQKVDKLFFK
+212 SLDGQKVDKLFFK
-225 DEDLANKAKNYLNTN
+225 NEALAEKAKNYLNN
-240 NFFIKK
+240 NKFFIRK

-261 TSSLQQTANS
+261 TSTLQQTANS

-284 QGLYMGVD
+284 QGLYMGID

-305 TDSITLSKDSIDIIR
+305 TDSITLSKDSIDTIR
-320 ENISKDYGS
+320 KNISEQYGD
-329 KYIPEKAIEYKSR
+329 KYLPDKPIEYKSR

-357 ISIKPDDIK
+357 ISIKPESIK
-366 EFLNE
+366 DYLSEE
-371 DQFKLYDLIWK
+371 QFKLYDLIWK
-382 RTIASQMT
+382 RTLASQMT

-397 TLKIECKEQNI
+397 TLQIDCEEKNI

-422 KKVYNVQEEDEEQ
+422 KKVYNLQEDDEEQ
-435 IISLLDNLKENDIY
+435 IISLLENIKENDKYI
-449 KVDEVEVL
+449 VSEVETL
-457 ESFTSP
+457 ESYTSP

-576 IDVINDELSPVIFK
+576 IDVINEELSPVIFK
-590 KIGGDV
+590 KIGGDI
-596 DIKCSSWANLTKNC
+596 DIKCSSWANTENC
-610 DGNLGVKVGK
+610 EGNLGVKVGK
-620 MGGFIGCSNYPDCKF
+620 MGGFIGCSNYPECKF

-661 TLGVDADSKRDIAV
+661 TLGIDADSKKEIAV

-688 DTDEEKPKR
+688 DTDEDKPKR

-719 LPITLGVYPDTEEPV
+719 LPITLGNFPNSEDPV
-734 IANIGAYGPYVKYTE
+734 IANIGAYGPYVKY
-749 KKMNNDIE
+749 
-757 INQDIFASLG
+757 QDIFASLG
-767 KRFDVLEITLEQAI
+767 RKYDVLEIDLDQAV
-781 ELINI
+781 ELITI

-792 NKVREIGTLKRRRQR
+792 NKVREIGVLKRRKQR
-807 ANLYKGKSGKYYF
+807 ANLYKGKSGKFYF

-828 IPPEFD
+828 IPPEYD

-843 EKILK
+843 EKIIK
-848 TNR
+848 ANR

>member
-47 YSDVELNWETTSA
+47 YSDVELNWETTTA
-60 GLQMLENIE
+60 GMKMLDSIE

-114 EITKNAVIKSFDE
+114 EITKNAVINSFKE
-127 ARKVDDNLVSAY
+127 SRKVDDNLVSAY

-184 IEQFEPEKFYKL
+184 IEQFEPEKFYKI
-196 NIHGEV
+196 NVHGEI
-202 NGAKLDTTIT
+202 NGAKLDTSIT
-212 TLEGQKVDKLFFK
+212 SLDGQKVDKLFFK
-225 DEDLANKAKNYLNTN
+225 NEALAEKAKNYLNN
-240 NFFIKK
+240 NKFFIRK

-261 TSSLQQTANS
+261 TSTLQQTANS

-284 QGLYMGVD
+284 QGLYMGID

-305 TDSITLSKDSIDIIR
+305 TDSITLSKDSIDTIR
-320 ENISKDYGS
+320 KNISEQYGD
-329 KYIPEKAIEYKSR
+329 KYLPDKPIEYKSR

-357 ISIKPDDIK
+357 ISIKPESIK
-366 EFLNE
+366 DYLSEE
-371 DQFKLYDLIWK
+371 QFKLYDLIWK
-382 RTIASQMT
+382 RTLASQMT

-397 TLKIECKEQNI
+397 TLQIDCEEENI

-422 KKVYNVQEEDEEQ
+422 KKVYNLQEDDEEQ
-435 IISLLDNLKENDIY
+435 IISLLENIKEHDKYI
-449 KVDEVEVL
+449 VSEVETL
-457 ESFTSP
+457 ESYTSP

-576 IDVINDELSPVIFK
+576 IDVINEELSPVIFK
-590 KIGGDV
+590 KIGGDI
-596 DIKCSSWANLTKNC
+596 DIKCSSWANTENC
-610 DGNLGVKVGK
+610 EGNLGVKVGK
-620 MGGFIGCSNYPDCKF
+620 MGGFIGCSNYPECKF

-649 NREGDEIITFPR
+649 NREGDDIITFPR
-661 TLGVDADSKRDIAV
+661 TLGIDADSKKEIAV

-688 DTDEEKPKR
+688 ETDEDKPKR

-719 LPITLGVYPDTEEPV
+719 LPITLGNFPNSEDPV
-734 IANIGAYGPYVKYTE
+734 IANIGAYGPYVKY
-749 KKMNNDIE
+749 
-757 INQDIFASLG
+757 QDIFASLG
-767 KRFDVLEITLEQAI
+767 RKYDVLEIDLDQAV
-781 ELINI
+781 ELITI

-792 NKVREIGTLKRRRQR
+792 NKVREIGVLKRRKQR
-807 ANLYKGKSGKYYF
+807 ANLYKGKSGKFYF

-828 IPPEFD
+828 IPPEYD

-848 TNR
+848 ANR

>member
-1 MNLLVVESPAK
+1 M
-12 AKTINKYLGND
+12 
-23 FEVIATVGHFRD
+23 
-35 LAKKDGVKVTED
+35 
-47 YSDVELNWETTSA
+47 
-60 GLQMLENIE
+60 
-69 KKAEGYEK
+69 
-77 IYLATDPDRE
+77 
-87 GEAITWHLVKS
+87 KS

-114 EITKNAVIKSFDE
+114 EITKNAVINSFKE
-127 ARKVDDNLVSAY
+127 SRKVDDNLVSAY

-184 IEQFEPEKFYKL
+184 IEQFEPEKFYKI
-196 NIHGEV
+196 NVHGEI
-202 NGAKLDTTIT
+202 NGAKLDTSIT
-212 TLEGQKVDKLFFK
+212 SLDGQKVDKLFFK
-225 DEDLANKAKNYLNTN
+225 NEALAEKAKNYLNN
-240 NFFIKK
+240 NKFFIRK

-261 TSSLQQTANS
+261 TSTLQQTANS

-284 QGLYMGVD
+284 QGLYMGID

-305 TDSITLSKDSIDIIR
+305 TDSITLSKDSIDTIR
-320 ENISKDYGS
+320 KNISEQYGD
-329 KYIPEKAIEYKSR
+329 KYLPDKPIEYKSR

-357 ISIKPDDIK
+357 ISIKPESIK
-366 EFLNE
+366 DYLSEE
-371 DQFKLYDLIWK
+371 QFKLYDLIWK
-382 RTIASQMT
+382 RTLASQMT

-397 TLKIECKEQNI
+397 TLQIDCEEKNI

-422 KKVYNVQEEDEEQ
+422 KKVYNLQEDDEEQ
-435 IISLLDNLKENDIY
+435 IISLLENIKENDKYI
-449 KVDEVEVL
+449 VSEVETL
-457 ESFTSP
+457 ESYTSP

-576 IDVINDELSPVIFK
+576 IDVINEELSPVIFK
-590 KIGGDV
+590 KIGGDI
-596 DIKCSSWANLTKNC
+596 DIKCSSWANTENC
-610 DGNLGVKVGK
+610 EGNLGVKVGK
-620 MGGFIGCSNYPDCKF
+620 MGGFIGCSNYPECKF

-661 TLGVDADSKRDIAV
+661 TLGIDADSKKEIAV

-688 DTDEEKPKR
+688 ETDEDKPKR

-719 LPITLGVYPDTEEPV
+719 LPITLGNFPNSEDPV
-734 IANIGAYGPYVKYTE
+734 IANIGAYGPYVKY
-749 KKMNNDIE
+749 
-757 INQDIFASLG
+757 QDIFASLG
-767 KRFDVLEITLEQAI
+767 RKYDVLEIDLDQAV
-781 ELINI
+781 ELITI

-792 NKVREIGTLKRRRQR
+792 NKVREIGVLKRRKQR
-807 ANLYKGKSGKYYF
+807 ANLYKGKSGKFYF

-828 IPPEFD
+828 IPPEYD

-848 TNR
+848 ANR

>member
-12 AKTINKYLGND
+12 AKTINKYLGNN

-47 YSDVELNWETTSA
+47 YSDVELNWEITTA
-60 GLQMLENIE
+60 GMKMLDSIE

-114 EITKNAVIKSFDE
+114 EITKNAVINSFKE
-127 ARKVDDNLVSAY
+127 SRKVDDNLVSAY

-184 IEQFEPEKFYKL
+184 IEQFEPEKFYKI
-196 NIHGEV
+196 NVHGEI
-202 NGAKLDTTIT
+202 NGAKLDTSIT
-212 TLEGQKVDKLFFK
+212 SLDGQKVDKLFFK
-225 DEDLANKAKNYLNTN
+225 NEALAEKAKNYLNSN
-240 NFFIKK
+240 KFFIRK

-261 TSSLQQTANS
+261 TSTLQQTANS

-284 QGLYMGVD
+284 QGLYMGID

-305 TDSITLSKDSIDIIR
+305 TDSITLSKDSIDTIR
-320 ENISKDYGS
+320 KNISEQYGD
-329 KYIPEKAIEYKSR
+329 KYLPDKPIEYKSR

-357 ISIKPDDIK
+357 ILIKPESIKDYLS
-366 EFLNE
+366 EE
-371 DQFKLYDLIWK
+371 QFKLYDLIWK
-382 RTIASQMT
+382 RTLASQMT

-397 TLKIECKEQNI
+397 TLQIDCEEKNM

-422 KKVYNVQEEDEEQ
+422 KKVYNLQEDDEEQ
-435 IISLLDNLKENDIY
+435 IISLLENIKENDKYI
-449 KVDEVEVL
+449 VSEVETL
-457 ESFTSP
+457 ESYTSP

-576 IDVINDELSPVIFK
+576 IDVINEELSPVIFK
-590 KIGGDV
+590 KIGGDI
-596 DIKCSSWANLTKNC
+596 DIKCSSWANTENC
-610 DGNLGVKVGK
+610 EGNLGVKVGK
-620 MGGFIGCSNYPDCKF
+620 MGGFIGCSNYPECKF

-661 TLGVDADSKRDIAV
+661 TLGIDADSKKEIAV

-688 DTDEEKPKR
+688 ETDEDKPKR
-697 VTLPKSY
+697 VTLPKNY

-719 LPITLGVYPDTEEPV
+719 LPITLGNFPNSEDPV
-734 IANIGAYGPYVKYTE
+734 IANIGAYGPYVKY
-749 KKMNNDIE
+749 
-757 INQDIFASLG
+757 QDIFASLG
-767 KRFDVLEITLEQAI
+767 RKYDVLEIDLDQAV
-781 ELINI
+781 ELITI

-792 NKVREIGTLKRRRQR
+792 NKVREIGVLKRRKQR
-807 ANLYKGKSGKYYF
+807 ANLYKGKSGKFYF

-828 IPPEFD
+828 IPPEYD

-848 TNR
+848 ANR

>member
-47 YSDVELNWETTSA
+47 YSDVELNWETTTA
-60 GLQMLENIE
+60 GIKMLDSIE

-114 EITKNAVIKSFDE
+114 EITKNAVINSFKE
-127 ARKVDDNLVSAY
+127 SRKVDDNLVSAY

-184 IEQFEPEKFYKL
+184 IEQFEPEKFYKI
-196 NIHGEV
+196 NVHGEI
-202 NGAKLDTTIT
+202 NGAKLDTSIT
-212 TLEGQKVDKLFFK
+212 SLDGQKVDKLFFK
-225 DEDLANKAKNYLNTN
+225 NEALAEKAKNYLNN
-240 NFFIKK
+240 NKFFIRK

-261 TSSLQQTANS
+261 TSTLQQTANS

-284 QGLYMGVD
+284 QGLYMGID

-305 TDSITLSKDSIDIIR
+305 TDSITLSKDSIDTIR
-320 ENISKDYGS
+320 KNISEQYGD
-329 KYIPEKAIEYKSR
+329 KYLPDKPIEYKSR

-357 ISIKPDDIK
+357 ISIKPESIK
-366 EFLNE
+366 DYLSEE
-371 DQFKLYDLIWK
+371 QFKLYDLIWK
-382 RTIASQMT
+382 RTLASQMT

-397 TLKIECKEQNI
+397 TLQIDCEEKNI

-422 KKVYNVQEEDEEQ
+422 KKIYNLQEDDEEQ
-435 IISLLDNLKENDIY
+435 IISLLENIKENDKYI
-449 KVDEVEVL
+449 VSEVETL
-457 ESFTSP
+457 ESYTSP

-576 IDVINDELSPVIFK
+576 IDVINEELSPVIFK
-590 KIGGDV
+590 KIGGDI
-596 DIKCSSWANLTKNC
+596 DIKCSSWANTENC
-610 DGNLGVKVGK
+610 EGNLGVKVGK
-620 MGGFIGCSNYPDCKF
+620 MGGFIGCSNYPECKF

-661 TLGVDADSKRDIAV
+661 SLGIDADSKKEIAV

-688 DTDEEKPKR
+688 ETDEDKPKR

-719 LPITLGVYPDTEEPV
+719 LPITLGNFPNSEDPV
-734 IANIGAYGPYVKYTE
+734 IANIGAYGPYVKY
-749 KKMNNDIE
+749 
-757 INQDIFASLG
+757 QDIFASLG
-767 KRFDVLEITLEQAI
+767 RKYDVLEINLDQAV
-781 ELINI
+781 ELITI

-792 NKVREIGTLKRRRQR
+792 NKVREIGVLKRRKQR
-807 ANLYKGKSGKYYF
+807 ANLYKGKSGKFYF

-828 IPPEFD
+828 IPPEYD

-848 TNR
+848 ANR

>member
-47 YSDVELNWETTSA
+47 YSDVELNWETTTA
-60 GLQMLENIE
+60 GMKMLDSIE

-114 EITKNAVIKSFDE
+114 EITKNAVINSFKE
-127 ARKVDDNLVSAY
+127 SRKVDDNLVSAY

-184 IEQFEPEKFYKL
+184 IEQFEPEKFFKI
-196 NIHGEV
+196 NVHGEI
-202 NGAKLDTTIT
+202 NGAKLDTSIT
-212 TLEGQKVDKLFFK
+212 SLDGQKVDKLFFK
-225 DEDLANKAKNYLNTN
+225 NEALAEKAKNYLNN
-240 NFFIKK
+240 NKFFIRK

-261 TSSLQQTANS
+261 TSTLQQTANS

-284 QGLYMGVD
+284 QGLYMGID

-305 TDSITLSKDSIDIIR
+305 TDSITLSKDSIDTIR
-320 ENISKDYGS
+320 KNISEQYGD
-329 KYIPEKAIEYKSR
+329 KYLPDKPIEYKSR

-357 ISIKPDDIK
+357 VSIKPESIK
-366 EFLNE
+366 DYLSEE
-371 DQFKLYDLIWK
+371 QFKLYDLIWK
-382 RTIASQMT
+382 RTLASQMT

-397 TLKIECKEQNI
+397 TLQIDCEEKNI

-422 KKVYNVQEEDEEQ
+422 KKVYNLQEDDEEQ
-435 IISLLDNLKENDIY
+435 IISLLENIKENDKYI
-449 KVDEVEVL
+449 VSEVETL
-457 ESFTSP
+457 ESYTSP

-576 IDVINDELSPVIFK
+576 IDVINEELSPVIFK
-590 KIGGDV
+590 KIGGDI
-596 DIKCSSWANLTKNC
+596 DIKCSSWANTENC
-610 DGNLGVKVGK
+610 EGNLGVKVGK
-620 MGGFIGCSNYPDCKF
+620 MGGFIGCSNYPECKF

-661 TLGVDADSKRDIAV
+661 TLGIDADSKKEIAV

-688 DTDEEKPKR
+688 DTDEDKPKR

-719 LPITLGVYPDTEEPV
+719 LPITLGNFPNSEDPV
-734 IANIGAYGPYVKYTE
+734 IANIGAYGPYVKY
-749 KKMNNDIE
+749 
-757 INQDIFASLG
+757 QDIFASLG
-767 KRFDVLEITLEQAI
+767 RKYDVLEINLDQAV
-781 ELINI
+781 ELITI

-792 NKVREIGTLKRRRQR
+792 NKVREIGVLKRRKQR
-807 ANLYKGKSGKYYF
+807 ANLYKGKSGKFYF

-828 IPPEFD
+828 IPPEYD

-848 TNR
+848 ANR

>member
-47 YSDVELNWETTSA
+47 YSDVELNWETTAA
-60 GLQMLENIE
+60 GLKMLENIE
-69 KKAEGYEK
+69 KKANGYEK

-98 LEKKIDKN
+98 LEKNIDRN
-106 KFERITFN
+106 KFKRITFN
-114 EITKNAVIKSFDE
+114 EITKNAVIKSFDQ
-127 ARKVDDNLVSAY
+127 ARQVDNNLVSAY

-196 NIHGEV
+196 NVYGQI
-202 NGAKLDTTIT
+202 NGAKLETSIT
-212 TLEGQKVDKLFFK
+212 TLDGQKVDKLFFK
-225 DEDLANKAKNYLNTN
+225 SEELANKAKKYLTSN

-246 IDEKTISR
+246 IDEKTIFR
-254 KPKAPFN
+254 KPRAPFN
-261 TSSLQQTANS
+261 TSTLQQTANS

-305 TDSITLSKDSIDIIR
+305 TDSITLSKDSISSIR
-320 ENISKDYGS
+320 ENIEKDYGL
-329 KYIPEKAIEYKSR
+329 KYLPKDAIEYKSK

-366 EFLNE
+366 DYLSEE
-371 DQFKLYDLIWK
+371 QFKLYDLIWK
-382 RTIASQMT
+382 RTIASQM
-390 SAETNQN
+390 SNAETNQN
-397 TLKIECKEQNI
+397 TLQIECDENNI

-422 KKVYNVQEEDEEQ
+422 KKVYSLQEEDEDQ
-435 IISLLDNLKENDIY
+435 IVSLLENLKEKDKY
-449 KVDEVEVL
+449 KVDDVEIL
-457 ESFTSP
+457 ESYTSP

-525 KFLEYKFT
+525 KFLEYIFT

-590 KIGGDV
+590 KIGGDI
-596 DIKCSSWANLTKNC
+596 DIKCSSWANTENC

-635 TISIGAFVKEVNPK
+635 TISIGAFVKEINPK

-661 TLGVDADSKRDIAV
+661 TLGTDADSKKEIAV

-688 DTDEEKPKR
+688 DTDDEKPKR
-697 VTLPKSY
+697 VTLPKHY

-719 LPITLGVYPDTEEPV
+719 LPITLGNYPDSEEPV
-734 IANIGAYGPYVKYTE
+734 IANIGAYGPYVKY
-749 KKMNNDIE
+749 
-757 INQDIFASLG
+757 QDIFASLG
-767 KRFDVLEITLEQAI
+767 KRFDVLEIDLDQAV

-792 NKVREIGTLKRRRQR
+792 NKVREIGVLKRRRQK

-828 IPPEFD
+828 IPAEYD

>member
-47 YSDVELNWETTSA
+47 YSDVELNWETTTA
-60 GLQMLENIE
+60 GMKMLDSIE

-114 EITKNAVIKSFDE
+114 EITKNAVINSFKE
-127 ARKVDDNLVSAY
+127 SRKVDDNLVSAY

-184 IEQFEPEKFYKL
+184 IEQFEPEKFYKI
-196 NIHGEV
+196 NVHGEI
-202 NGAKLDTTIT
+202 NGAKLDTSIT
-212 TLEGQKVDKLFFK
+212 SLDGQKVDKLFFK
-225 DEDLANKAKNYLNTN
+225 NEALAEKAKNYLNN
-240 NFFIKK
+240 NKFFIRK

-261 TSSLQQTANS
+261 TSTLQQTANS

-284 QGLYMGVD
+284 QGLYMGID

-305 TDSITLSKDSIDIIR
+305 TDSITLSKDSIDTIR
-320 ENISKDYGS
+320 KNISEQYGD
-329 KYIPEKAIEYKSR
+329 KYLPDKPIEYKSR

-357 ISIKPDDIK
+357 ISIKPESIK
-366 EFLNE
+366 DYLSEE
-371 DQFKLYDLIWK
+371 QFKLYDLIWK
-382 RTIASQMT
+382 RTLASQMT

-397 TLKIECKEQNI
+397 TLQIDCEEKNI

-422 KKVYNVQEEDEEQ
+422 KKVYNLQEDDEEQ
-435 IISLLDNLKENDIY
+435 IISLLENIKENDKYI
-449 KVDEVEVL
+449 VSEVETL
-457 ESFTSP
+457 ESYTSP

-576 IDVINDELSPVIFK
+576 IDVINEELSPVIFK
-590 KIGGDV
+590 KIGGDI
-596 DIKCSSWANLTKNC
+596 DIKCSSWANTENC
-610 DGNLGVKVGK
+610 EGNLGVKVGK
-620 MGGFIGCSNYPDCKF
+620 MGGFIGCSNYPECKF

-661 TLGVDADSKRDIAV
+661 TLGIDADSKKEIAV

-719 LPITLGVYPDTEEPV
+719 LPITLGNFPNSEDPV
-734 IANIGAYGPYVKYTE
+734 IANIGAYGPYVKY
-749 KKMNNDIE
+749 
-757 INQDIFASLG
+757 QDIFASLG
-767 KRFDVLEITLEQAI
+767 RKYDVLEINLDQAV
-781 ELINI
+781 ELITI

-792 NKVREIGTLKRRRQR
+792 NKVREIGVLKRRKQR
-807 ANLYKGKSGKYYF
+807 ANLYKGKSGKFYF

-828 IPPEFD
+828 IPPEYD

-848 TNR
+848 ANR

>member
-47 YSDVELNWETTSA
+47 YSDVELNWETTTA
-60 GLQMLENIE
+60 GMKMLDSIE

-114 EITKNAVIKSFDE
+114 EITKNAVINSFKE
-127 ARKVDDNLVSAY
+127 SRKVDDNLVSAY

-184 IEQFEPEKFYKL
+184 IEQFEPEKFYKI
-196 NIHGEV
+196 NVHGEI
-202 NGAKLDTTIT
+202 NGAKLDTSIT
-212 TLEGQKVDKLFFK
+212 SLDGQKVDKLFFK
-225 DEDLANKAKNYLNTN
+225 NEALAEKAKNYLNN
-240 NFFIKK
+240 NKFFIRK

-261 TSSLQQTANS
+261 TSTLQQTANS

-284 QGLYMGVD
+284 QGLYMGID

-305 TDSITLSKDSIDIIR
+305 TDSITLSKDSIDTIR
-320 ENISKDYGS
+320 KNISEQYGD
-329 KYIPEKAIEYKSR
+329 KYLPDKPIEYKSR

-357 ISIKPDDIK
+357 ISIKPESIK
-366 EFLNE
+366 DYLSEE
-371 DQFKLYDLIWK
+371 QFKLYDLIWK
-382 RTIASQMT
+382 RTLASQMT

-397 TLKIECKEQNI
+397 TLQIDCEEKNI

-422 KKVYNVQEEDEEQ
+422 KKVYNLQEDDEEQ
-435 IISLLDNLKENDIY
+435 IISLLENIKENDKYI
-449 KVDEVEVL
+449 VSEVETL
-457 ESFTSP
+457 ESYTSP

-576 IDVINDELSPVIFK
+576 IDVINEELSPVIFK
-590 KIGGDV
+590 KIGGDI
-596 DIKCSSWANLTKNC
+596 DIKCSSWANTENC
-610 DGNLGVKVGK
+610 EGNLGVKVGK
-620 MGGFIGCSNYPDCKF
+620 MGGFIGCSNYPECKF

-661 TLGVDADSKRDIAV
+661 TLGIDADSKKEIAV

-688 DTDEEKPKR
+688 ETDEDKPKR

-719 LPITLGVYPDTEEPV
+719 LPITLGNFPNSEDPV
-734 IANIGAYGPYVKYTE
+734 IANIGAYGPYVKY
-749 KKMNNDIE
+749 
-757 INQDIFASLG
+757 QDIFASLG
-767 KRFDVLEITLEQAI
+767 RKYDVLEINLDQAV
-781 ELINI
+781 ELITI

-792 NKVREIGTLKRRRQR
+792 NKVREIGVLKRRKQR
-807 ANLYKGKSGKYYF
+807 ANLYKGKSGKFYF

-828 IPPEFD
+828 IPPEYD

-848 TNR
+848 ANR

>member
-47 YSDVELNWETTSA
+47 YSDVELNWETTTA
-60 GLQMLENIE
+60 GMKMLDSIE

-114 EITKNAVIKSFDE
+114 EITKNAVINSFKE
-127 ARKVDDNLVSAY
+127 SRKVDDNLVSAY

-184 IEQFEPEKFYKL
+184 IEQFEPEKFYKI
-196 NIHGEV
+196 NVHGEI
-202 NGAKLDTTIT
+202 NGAKLDTSIT
-212 TLEGQKVDKLFFK
+212 SLDGQKVDKLFFK
-225 DEDLANKAKNYLNTN
+225 NEALAEKAKNYLNN
-240 NFFIKK
+240 NKFFIRK

-261 TSSLQQTANS
+261 TSTLQQTANS

-284 QGLYMGVD
+284 QGLYMGID

-305 TDSITLSKDSIDIIR
+305 TDSITLSKDSIDTIR
-320 ENISKDYGS
+320 KNISEQYGD
-329 KYIPEKAIEYKSR
+329 KYLPDKPIEYKSR

-357 ISIKPDDIK
+357 ISIKPESIK
-366 EFLNE
+366 DYLNE
-371 DQFKLYDLIWK
+371 EQFKLYDLIWK
-382 RTIASQMT
+382 RTLASQMT

-397 TLKIECKEQNI
+397 TLQIDCEEKNI

-422 KKVYNVQEEDEEQ
+422 KKVYNLQEDDEEQ
-435 IISLLDNLKENDIY
+435 IISLLENIKENDKYI
-449 KVDEVEVL
+449 VSEVETL
-457 ESFTSP
+457 ESYTSP

-547 AEWKNIVLNFWKD
+547 AEWKNIVLNFWRD

-576 IDVINDELSPVIFK
+576 IDVINEELSPVIFK
-590 KIGGDV
+590 KIGGDI
-596 DIKCSSWANLTKNC
+596 DIKCSSWANTENC
-610 DGNLGVKVGK
+610 EGNLGVKVGK
-620 MGGFIGCSNYPDCKF
+620 MGGFIGCSNYPECKF

-661 TLGVDADSKRDIAV
+661 TLGIDADSKKEIAV

-688 DTDEEKPKR
+688 ETDEDKPKR

-719 LPITLGVYPDTEEPV
+719 LPITLGNFPNSEDPV
-734 IANIGAYGPYVKYTE
+734 IANIGAYGPYVKY
-749 KKMNNDIE
+749 
-757 INQDIFASLG
+757 QDIFASLG
-767 KRFDVLEITLEQAI
+767 RKYDVLEINLDQAV
-781 ELINI
+781 ELITI

-792 NKVREIGTLKRRRQR
+792 NKVREIGVLKRRKQR
-807 ANLYKGKSGKYYF
+807 ANLYKGKSGKFYF

-828 IPPEFD
+828 IPPEYD

-848 TNR
+848 ANR

>member
-47 YSDVELNWETTSA
+47 YSDVELNWETTTA
-60 GLQMLENIE
+60 GMKMLDSIE

-114 EITKNAVIKSFDE
+114 EITKNAVINSFKE
-127 ARKVDDNLVSAY
+127 SRKVDDNLVSAY

-184 IEQFEPEKFYKL
+184 IEQFEPEKFYKI
-196 NIHGEV
+196 NVHGEI
-202 NGAKLDTTIT
+202 NGAKLDTSIT
-212 TLEGQKVDKLFFK
+212 SLDGQKVDKLFFK
-225 DEDLANKAKNYLNTN
+225 NEALAEKAKNYLNN
-240 NFFIKK
+240 NKFFIRK

-261 TSSLQQTANS
+261 TSTLQQTANS

-284 QGLYMGVD
+284 QGLYMGID

-305 TDSITLSKDSIDIIR
+305 TDSITLSKDSIDTIR
-320 ENISKDYGS
+320 KNISEQYGD
-329 KYIPEKAIEYKSR
+329 KYLPDKPIEYKSR

-357 ISIKPDDIK
+357 ISIKPESIK
-366 EFLNE
+366 DYLSEE
-371 DQFKLYDLIWK
+371 QFKLYDLIWK
-382 RTIASQMT
+382 RTLASQMT

-397 TLKIECKEQNI
+397 TLQIDCEEKNI

-422 KKVYNVQEEDEEQ
+422 KKVYNLQEDDEEQ
-435 IISLLDNLKENDIY
+435 IISLLENI
-449 KVDEVEVL
+449 KVNDKYIVSEVETL
-457 ESFTSP
+457 ESYTSP

-576 IDVINDELSPVIFK
+576 IDVINEELSPVIFK
-590 KIGGDV
+590 KIGGDI
-596 DIKCSSWANLTKNC
+596 DIKCSSWANTENC
-610 DGNLGVKVGK
+610 EGNLGVKVGK
-620 MGGFIGCSNYPDCKF
+620 MGGFIGCSNYPECKF

-661 TLGVDADSKRDIAV
+661 TLGIDADSKKEIAV

-688 DTDEEKPKR
+688 DTDQDKPKR

-719 LPITLGVYPDTEEPV
+719 LPITLGNFPNSEDPV
-734 IANIGAYGPYVKYTE
+734 IANIGAYGPYVKY
-749 KKMNNDIE
+749 
-757 INQDIFASLG
+757 QDIFASLG
-767 KRFDVLEITLEQAI
+767 RKYDVLEINLDQAV
-781 ELINI
+781 ELITI

-792 NKVREIGTLKRRRQR
+792 NKVREIGVLKRRKQR
-807 ANLYKGKSGKYYF
+807 ANLYKGKSGKFYF

-828 IPPEFD
+828 IPPEYD

-848 TNR
+848 ANR

>member
-47 YSDVELNWETTSA
+47 YSDVELNWETTTA
-60 GLQMLENIE
+60 GMKMLDSIE

-114 EITKNAVIKSFDE
+114 EITKNAVINSFKE
-127 ARKVDDNLVSAY
+127 SRKVDDNLVSAY

-184 IEQFEPEKFYKL
+184 IEQFEPEKFYKI
-196 NIHGEV
+196 NVHGEI
-202 NGAKLDTTIT
+202 NGAKLDTSIT
-212 TLEGQKVDKLFFK
+212 SIDGQKVDKLFFK
-225 DEDLANKAKNYLNTN
+225 NEALAEKAKNYLNN
-240 NFFIKK
+240 NKFFIRK

-261 TSSLQQTANS
+261 TSTLQQTANS

-284 QGLYMGVD
+284 QGLYMGID

-305 TDSITLSKDSIDIIR
+305 TDSITLSKDSIDTIR
-320 ENISKDYGS
+320 KNISEQYGD
-329 KYIPEKAIEYKSR
+329 KYLPNKPIEYKSR

-357 ISIKPDDIK
+357 ISIKPESIK
-366 EFLNE
+366 DYLSEE
-371 DQFKLYDLIWK
+371 QFKLYDLIWK
-382 RTIASQMT
+382 RTLASQMT

-397 TLKIECKEQNI
+397 TLQIDCEEKNI

-422 KKVYNVQEEDEEQ
+422 KKVYNLQEDDEEQ
-435 IISLLDNLKENDIY
+435 IISLLENIKENDKYI
-449 KVDEVEVL
+449 VSEVETL
-457 ESFTSP
+457 ESYTSP

-576 IDVINDELSPVIFK
+576 IDVINEELSPVIFK
-590 KIGGDV
+590 KIGGDI
-596 DIKCSSWANLTKNC
+596 DIKCSSWANTENC
-610 DGNLGVKVGK
+610 EGNLGVKVGK
-620 MGGFIGCSNYPDCKF
+620 MGGFIGCSNYPECKF

-661 TLGVDADSKRDIAV
+661 TLGIDADSKKEIAV

-688 DTDEEKPKR
+688 DTDEDKPKR

-719 LPITLGVYPDTEEPV
+719 LPITLGNFPNSEDPV
-734 IANIGAYGPYVKYTE
+734 IANIGAYGPYVKY
-749 KKMNNDIE
+749 
-757 INQDIFASLG
+757 QDIFASLG
-767 KRFDVLEITLEQAI
+767 RKYDVLEIDLDQAV
-781 ELINI
+781 ELITI

-792 NKVREIGTLKRRRQR
+792 NKVREIGVLKRRKQR
-807 ANLYKGKSGKYYF
+807 ANLYKGKSGKFYF

-828 IPPEFD
+828 IPPEYD

-848 TNR
+848 ANR

>member
-47 YSDVELNWETTSA
+47 YSDVELNWETTTA
-60 GLQMLENIE
+60 GMKMLDSIE

-114 EITKNAVIKSFDE
+114 EITKNAVINSFKE
-127 ARKVDDNLVSAY
+127 SRKVDDNLVSAY

-184 IEQFEPEKFYKL
+184 IEQFEPEKFYKI
-196 NIHGEV
+196 NVHGEI
-202 NGAKLDTTIT
+202 NGAKLDTSIT
-212 TLEGQKVDKLFFK
+212 SLDGQKVDKLFFK
-225 DEDLANKAKNYLNTN
+225 NEALAEKAKNYLNN
-240 NFFIKK
+240 NKFFIRK

-261 TSSLQQTANS
+261 TSTLQQTANS

-284 QGLYMGVD
+284 QGLYMGID

-305 TDSITLSKDSIDIIR
+305 TDSITLSKDSIDTIR
-320 ENISKDYGS
+320 KNISEQYGD
-329 KYIPEKAIEYKSR
+329 KYLPDKPIEYKSR

-357 ISIKPDDIK
+357 ISIKPESIK
-366 EFLNE
+366 DYLSEE
-371 DQFKLYDLIWK
+371 QFKLYDLIWK
-382 RTIASQMT
+382 RTLASQMT

-397 TLKIECKEQNI
+397 TLQIDCEEKNI

-422 KKVYNVQEEDEEQ
+422 KKVYNLQEDDEEQ
-435 IISLLDNLKENDIY
+435 IISLLENIKENDKYI
-449 KVDEVEVL
+449 VSEVETL
-457 ESFTSP
+457 ESYTSP

-547 AEWKNIVLNFWKD
+547 AEWKNIVINFWKD

-576 IDVINDELSPVIFK
+576 IDVINEELSPVIFK
-590 KIGGDV
+590 KIGGDI
-596 DIKCSSWANLTKNC
+596 DIKCSSWANTENC
-610 DGNLGVKVGK
+610 EGNLGVKVGK
-620 MGGFIGCSNYPDCKF
+620 MGGFIGCSNYPECKF

-661 TLGVDADSKRDIAV
+661 TLGIDADSKKEIAV

-688 DTDEEKPKR
+688 ETDEDKPKR

-719 LPITLGVYPDTEEPV
+719 LPITLGNFPNSEDPV
-734 IANIGAYGPYVKYTE
+734 IANIGAYGPYVKY
-749 KKMNNDIE
+749 
-757 INQDIFASLG
+757 QDIFASLG
-767 KRFDVLEITLEQAI
+767 RKYDVLEIDLDQAV
-781 ELINI
+781 ELITI

-792 NKVREIGTLKRRRQR
+792 NKVREIGVLKRRKQR
-807 ANLYKGKSGKYYF
+807 ANLYKGKSGKFYF

-828 IPPEFD
+828 IPPEYD

-848 TNR
+848 ANR

>member
-47 YSDVELNWETTSA
+47 YSDVELNWETTTA
-60 GLQMLENIE
+60 GMKMLDSIE

-114 EITKNAVIKSFDE
+114 EITKNAVINSFKE
-127 ARKVDDNLVSAY
+127 SRKVDDNLVSAY

-184 IEQFEPEKFYKL
+184 IEQFEPEKFYKI
-196 NIHGEV
+196 NVHGEI
-202 NGAKLDTTIT
+202 NGAKLDTSIT
-212 TLEGQKVDKLFFK
+212 SLDGQKVDKLFFK
-225 DEDLANKAKNYLNTN
+225 NEALAEKAKNYLNN
-240 NFFIKK
+240 NKFFIRK

-261 TSSLQQTANS
+261 TSTLQQTANS

-284 QGLYMGVD
+284 QGLYMGID

-305 TDSITLSKDSIDIIR
+305 TDSITLSKDSIDTIR
-320 ENISKDYGS
+320 KNISEQYGD
-329 KYIPEKAIEYKSR
+329 KYLPDKPIEYKSR

-357 ISIKPDDIK
+357 ISIKPESIK
-366 EFLNE
+366 DYLSEE
-371 DQFKLYDLIWK
+371 QFKLYDLIWK
-382 RTIASQMT
+382 RTLASQMT

-397 TLKIECKEQNI
+397 TLQIDCEEKNI

-422 KKVYNVQEEDEEQ
+422 KKVYNLQDDDEEQ
-435 IISLLDNLKENDIY
+435 IISLLENIKENDKYI
-449 KVDEVEVL
+449 VSEVETL
-457 ESFTSP
+457 ESYTSP

-576 IDVINDELSPVIFK
+576 IDVINEELSPVIFK
-590 KIGGDV
+590 KIGGDI
-596 DIKCSSWANLTKNC
+596 DIKCSSWANTENC
-610 DGNLGVKVGK
+610 EGNLGVKVGK
-620 MGGFIGCSNYPDCKF
+620 MGGFIGCSNYPECKF

-661 TLGVDADSKRDIAV
+661 TLGIDADSKKEIAV

-688 DTDEEKPKR
+688 DTDEDKPKR

-719 LPITLGVYPDTEEPV
+719 LPITLGNFPNSEDPV
-734 IANIGAYGPYVKYTE
+734 IANIGAYGPYVKY
-749 KKMNNDIE
+749 
-757 INQDIFASLG
+757 QDIFASLG
-767 KRFDVLEITLEQAI
+767 RKYDVLEIDLDQAV
-781 ELINI
+781 ELITI

-792 NKVREIGTLKRRRQR
+792 NKVREIGVLKRRKQR
-807 ANLYKGKSGKYYF
+807 ANLYKGKSGKFYF

-828 IPPEFD
+828 IPPEYD

-848 TNR
+848 ANR

>member
-47 YSDVELNWETTSA
+47 YSDVELNWETTTA
-60 GLQMLENIE
+60 GMKMLDNIE

-114 EITKNAVIKSFDE
+114 EITKNAVINSFKE
-127 ARKVDDNLVSAY
+127 SRKVDDNLVSAY

-184 IEQFEPEKFYKL
+184 IEQFEPEKFYKI
-196 NIHGEV
+196 NVHGEI
-202 NGAKLDTTIT
+202 NGAKLDTSIT
-212 TLEGQKVDKLFFK
+212 SLDGQKVDKLFFK
-225 DEDLANKAKNYLNTN
+225 NEALAEKAKNYLNTN
-240 NFFIKK
+240 RFFIRK
-246 IDEKTISR
+246 IDEKIISR

-261 TSSLQQTANS
+261 TSTLQQTANS

-284 QGLYMGVD
+284 QGLYMGID

-305 TDSITLSKDSIDIIR
+305 TDSITLSKDSIDTIR
-320 ENISKDYGS
+320 KNISDEYGD
-329 KYIPEKAIEYKSR
+329 KYLPDKPIEYKSR
-342 KKNAQEA
+342 KKNVQEA

-357 ISIKPDDIK
+357 VSIKPESIK
-366 EFLNE
+366 DYLSEE
-371 DQFKLYDLIWK
+371 QFKLYDLIWK
-382 RTIASQMT
+382 RTLASQMT
-390 SAETNQN
+390 SAQTNQN
-397 TLKIECKEQNI
+397 TLQIDCEENNI
-408 TLKATLGKLIFDGY
+408 FLKATLGKLIFDGY
-422 KKVYNVQEEDEEQ
+422 KKVYNLQEDDEEQ
-435 IISLLDNLKENDIY
+435 IISLLENIKENDKYI
-449 KVDEVEVL
+449 VSEVETL
-457 ESFTSP
+457 ESYTSP

-576 IDVINDELSPVIFK
+576 IDVINEELSPVIFK
-590 KIGGDV
+590 KIGGDI
-596 DIKCSSWANLTKNC
+596 DIKCSSWANTENC
-610 DGNLGVKVGK
+610 EGNLGVKVGK
-620 MGGFIGCSNYPDCKF
+620 MGGFIGCSNYPECKF
-635 TISIGAFVKEVNPK
+635 TISIGAFIKEVNPK

-661 TLGVDADSKRDIAV
+661 TLGIDADSKKEIAV

-688 DTDEEKPKR
+688 ETDEDKPKR

-719 LPITLGVYPDTEEPV
+719 LPITLGNFPNSEDPV
-734 IANIGAYGPYVKYTE
+734 IANIGAYGPYVKY
-749 KKMNNDIE
+749 
-757 INQDIFASLG
+757 QDIFASLG
-767 KRFDVLEITLEQAI
+767 RKYDVLEISLDQAV
-781 ELINI
+781 ELITI

-792 NKVREIGTLKRRRQR
+792 NKVREIGVLKRRKQR
-807 ANLYKGKSGKYYF
+807 ANLYKGKSGKFYF

-828 IPPEFD
+828 IPPEYD

-848 TNR
+848 ANR

>member
-47 YSDVELNWETTSA
+47 YSDVELNWETTTA
-60 GLQMLENIE
+60 GMKMLDSIE

-114 EITKNAVIKSFDE
+114 EITKNAVINSFKE
-127 ARKVDDNLVSAY
+127 SRKVDDNLVSAY

-184 IEQFEPEKFYKL
+184 IEQFEPEKFYKI
-196 NIHGEV
+196 NVHGEI
-202 NGAKLDTTIT
+202 NGAKLDTSIT
-212 TLEGQKVDKLFFK
+212 SLDGQKVDKLFFK
-225 DEDLANKAKNYLNTN
+225 NEALAEKAKNYLNN
-240 NFFIKK
+240 NKFFIRK

-261 TSSLQQTANS
+261 TSTLQQTANS

-284 QGLYMGVD
+284 QGLYMGID

-320 ENISKDYGS
+320 KNISEQYGD
-329 KYIPEKAIEYKSR
+329 KYLPDKPIEYKSR

-357 ISIKPDDIK
+357 ISIKPESIK
-366 EFLNE
+366 DYLSEE
-371 DQFKLYDLIWK
+371 QFKLYDLIWK
-382 RTIASQMT
+382 RTLASQMT

-397 TLKIECKEQNI
+397 TLQIDCEEKNI

-422 KKVYNVQEEDEEQ
+422 KKVYNLQEDDEEQ
-435 IISLLDNLKENDIY
+435 IISLLENIKENDKYI
-449 KVDEVEVL
+449 VSEVETL
-457 ESFTSP
+457 ESYTSP

-560 FEFFINEVMG
+560 FEFFINEVMS

-576 IDVINDELSPVIFK
+576 IDVINEELSPVIFK
-590 KIGGDV
+590 KIGGDI
-596 DIKCSSWANLTKNC
+596 DIKCSSWANTENC
-610 DGNLGVKVGK
+610 EGNLGVKVGK
-620 MGGFIGCSNYPDCKF
+620 MGGFIGCSNYPECKF

-661 TLGVDADSKRDIAV
+661 TLGIDADSKKEIAV

-688 DTDEEKPKR
+688 DTDEDKPKR

-719 LPITLGVYPDTEEPV
+719 LPITLGNYPNSKDPV
-734 IANIGAYGPYVKYTE
+734 IANIGAYGPYVKY
-749 KKMNNDIE
+749 
-757 INQDIFASLG
+757 QDIFASLG
-767 KRFDVLEITLEQAI
+767 RKYDVLEIDLDQAV
-781 ELINI
+781 ELITI

-792 NKVREIGTLKRRRQR
+792 NKVREIGVLKRRKQR
-807 ANLYKGKSGKYYF
+807 ANLYKGKSGKFYF

-828 IPPEFD
+828 IPPEYD

-848 TNR
+848 ANR

>member
-47 YSDVELNWETTSA
+47 YSDVELNWETTTA
-60 GLQMLENIE
+60 GMKMLDSIE

-114 EITKNAVIKSFDE
+114 EITKNAVINSFKE
-127 ARKVDDNLVSAY
+127 SRKVDDNLVSAY

-184 IEQFEPEKFYKL
+184 IEQFEPEKFYKI
-196 NIHGEV
+196 NVHGEI
-202 NGAKLDTTIT
+202 NGAKLDTSIT
-212 TLEGQKVDKLFFK
+212 SLDGQKVDKLFFK
-225 DEDLANKAKNYLNTN
+225 NEALAEKAKNYLNN
-240 NFFIKK
+240 NKFFIRK

-261 TSSLQQTANS
+261 TSTLQQTANS

-284 QGLYMGVD
+284 QGLYMGID

-305 TDSITLSKDSIDIIR
+305 TDSITLSKDSIDTIR
-320 ENISKDYGS
+320 KNISEQYGD
-329 KYIPEKAIEYKSR
+329 KYLPDKPIEYKSR

-357 ISIKPDDIK
+357 ISIKPESIK
-366 EFLNE
+366 DYLSEE
-371 DQFKLYDLIWK
+371 QFKLYDLIWK
-382 RTIASQMT
+382 RTLASQMT

-397 TLKIECKEQNI
+397 TLQIDCEEKNI

-422 KKVYNVQEEDEEQ
+422 KKVYNLQEDDEEQ
-435 IISLLDNLKENDIY
+435 IISLLENIKENDKYI
-449 KVDEVEVL
+449 VSEVETL
-457 ESFTSP
+457 ESYTSP

-576 IDVINDELSPVIFK
+576 IDVINEELSPVIFK
-590 KIGGDV
+590 KIGGDI
-596 DIKCSSWANLTKNC
+596 DIKCSSWANTENC
-610 DGNLGVKVGK
+610 EGNLGVKVGK
-620 MGGFIGCSNYPDCKF
+620 MGGFIGCSNYPECKF
-635 TISIGAFVKEVNPK
+635 TISIGAFIKEVNPK

-661 TLGVDADSKRDIAV
+661 TLGIDADSKKEIAV

-688 DTDEEKPKR
+688 ETDEDKPKR

-719 LPITLGVYPDTEEPV
+719 LPITLGNFPNSEDPV
-734 IANIGAYGPYVKYTE
+734 IANIGAYGPYVKY
-749 KKMNNDIE
+749 
-757 INQDIFASLG
+757 QDIFASLG
-767 KRFDVLEITLEQAI
+767 RKYDVLEINLDQAV
-781 ELINI
+781 ELITI

-792 NKVREIGTLKRRRQR
+792 NKVREIGVLKRRKQR
-807 ANLYKGKSGKYYF
+807 ANLYKGKSGKFYF

-828 IPPEFD
+828 IPPEYD

-848 TNR
+848 ANR

>member
-47 YSDVELNWETTSA
+47 YSDVELNWETTTA
-60 GLQMLENIE
+60 GMKMLDSIE

-114 EITKNAVIKSFDE
+114 EITKNAVINSFKE
-127 ARKVDDNLVSAY
+127 SRKVDDNLVSAY

-184 IEQFEPEKFYKL
+184 IEQFEPEKFYKI
-196 NIHGEV
+196 NVHGEI
-202 NGAKLDTTIT
+202 NGAKLDTSIT
-212 TLEGQKVDKLFFK
+212 SLDGQKVDKLFFK
-225 DEDLANKAKNYLNTN
+225 NEALAEKAKNYLNN
-240 NFFIKK
+240 NKFFIRK

-261 TSSLQQTANS
+261 TSTLQQTANS

-284 QGLYMGVD
+284 QGLYMGID

-305 TDSITLSKDSIDIIR
+305 TDSITLSKDSIDTIR
-320 ENISKDYGS
+320 KNISEQYGD
-329 KYIPEKAIEYKSR
+329 KYLPDKPIEYKSR

-357 ISIKPDDIK
+357 ISIRPESIK
-366 EFLNE
+366 DYLSEE
-371 DQFKLYDLIWK
+371 QFKLYDLIWK
-382 RTIASQMT
+382 RTLASQMT

-397 TLKIECKEQNI
+397 TLQIDCEEKNI

-422 KKVYNVQEEDEEQ
+422 KKVYNLQDDDEEQ
-435 IISLLDNLKENDIY
+435 IISLLENIKENDKYI
-449 KVDEVEVL
+449 VSEVETL
-457 ESFTSP
+457 ESYTSP

-576 IDVINDELSPVIFK
+576 IDVINEELSPVIFK
-590 KIGGDV
+590 KIGGDI
-596 DIKCSSWANLTKNC
+596 DIKCSSWANTENC
-610 DGNLGVKVGK
+610 EGNLGVKVGK
-620 MGGFIGCSNYPDCKF
+620 MGGFIGCSNYPECKF

-661 TLGVDADSKRDIAV
+661 TLGIDADSKKEIAV

-688 DTDEEKPKR
+688 DTDEDKPKR

-719 LPITLGVYPDTEEPV
+719 LPITLGNFPNSEDPV
-734 IANIGAYGPYVKYTE
+734 IANIGAYGPYVKY
-749 KKMNNDIE
+749 
-757 INQDIFASLG
+757 QDIFASLG
-767 KRFDVLEITLEQAI
+767 RKYDVLEIDLDQAV
-781 ELINI
+781 ELITI

-792 NKVREIGTLKRRRQR
+792 NKVREIGVLKRRKQR
-807 ANLYKGKSGKYYF
+807 ANLYKGKSGKFYF

-828 IPPEFD
+828 IPPEYD

-848 TNR
+848 ANR

>member
-47 YSDVELNWETTSA
+47 YSDVELNWETTTA
-60 GLQMLENIE
+60 GMKMLDSIE

-114 EITKNAVIKSFDE
+114 EITKNAVINSFKE
-127 ARKVDDNLVSAY
+127 SRKVDDNLVSAY

-184 IEQFEPEKFYKL
+184 IEQFEPEKFYKI
-196 NIHGEV
+196 NVHGEI
-202 NGAKLDTTIT
+202 NGAKLDTSIT
-212 TLEGQKVDKLFFK
+212 SLDGQKVDKLFFK
-225 DEDLANKAKNYLNTN
+225 NKALAEKAKNYLSN
-240 NFFIKK
+240 NKFFIRK
-246 IDEKTISR
+246 IDEKTIFR

-261 TSSLQQTANS
+261 TSTLQQTANS

-284 QGLYMGVD
+284 QGLYMGID

-305 TDSITLSKDSIDIIR
+305 TDSITLSKDSIDTIR
-320 ENISKDYGS
+320 KNISEQYGDRYLPD
-329 KYIPEKAIEYKSR
+329 KPIEYKSR

-357 ISIKPDDIK
+357 ISIKPESIK
-366 EFLNE
+366 DYLSEE
-371 DQFKLYDLIWK
+371 QFKLYDLIWK
-382 RTIASQMT
+382 RTLASQMT

-397 TLKIECKEQNI
+397 TLQIDCEEKNI

-422 KKVYNVQEEDEEQ
+422 KKVYNLQEDDEEQ
-435 IISLLDNLKENDIY
+435 IISLLENIKENDKYI
-449 KVDEVEVL
+449 VGEVETL
-457 ESFTSP
+457 ESYTSP

-576 IDVINDELSPVIFK
+576 IDVINEELSPVIFR
-590 KIGGDV
+590 KIGGDI
-596 DIKCSSWANLTKNC
+596 DIKCSSWANTENC
-610 DGNLGVKVGK
+610 EGNLGVKVGK
-620 MGGFIGCSNYPDCKF
+620 MGGFIGCSNYPECKF

-661 TLGVDADSKRDIAV
+661 TLGIDADSKKEIAV

-688 DTDEEKPKR
+688 DTDEDKPKR

-719 LPITLGVYPDTEEPV
+719 LPITLGNFPNSEDPV
-734 IANIGAYGPYVKYTE
+734 IANIGAYGPYVKY
-749 KKMNNDIE
+749 
-757 INQDIFASLG
+757 QDIFASLG
-767 KRFDVLEITLEQAI
+767 RKYDVLEISLDQAV
-781 ELINI
+781 ELITI

-792 NKVREIGTLKRRRQR
+792 NKVREIGVLKRRKQR
-807 ANLYKGKSGKYYF
+807 ANLYKGKSGKFYF

-828 IPPEFD
+828 IPPEYD

-848 TNR
+848 ANR